1 MIIFYLVAI
10 SETVRSFKLED
21 ETTKEGHNVGYKNL
35 KTSEQ
40 LFGKTMDEANE
51 MIRNEQIFHEG
62 QQINEIRVRVEDG
75 VGLSVNY
82 LHRFDRINVEISNQK
97 INKIQNLSK

>member
-1 MIIFYLVAI
+1 MRSYLVIIFYLVAI

-21 ETTKEGHNVGYKNL
+21 ETTEEGHHNVGYKNL

-40 LFGKTMDEANE
+40 LIGKTMDEANE

-62 QQINEIRVRVEDG
+62 QQINKSVL
-75 VGLSVNY
+75 GLRMEWV
-82 LHRFDRINVEISNQK
+82 
-97 INKIQNLSK
+97 